1 MDEVTGVV
9 KDKGYL
15 LKIRKDLGGGLR
27 SKIIV
32 KGNINEKIG
41 RTED

>member
-15 LKIRKDLGGGLR
+15 LKIRKDLGGDLK
-27 SKIIV
+27 STITV
-32 KGNINEKIG
+32 KGNANEKME
-41 RTED
+41 RT